1 MTASAG
7 AGYLHVVAGVLRD
20 QAGRVLLGRR
30 PDHAHQGGLWEFP
43 GGKVEPGETAAQ
55 ALARELHEELGI
67 TPLTLRPLIRVPH
80 RYPRQAV
87 LLDVWRVDAFSG
99 TPQGREGQPLRWVAL
114 EDLPRISM
122 PAANRPV
129 ANALRLPPY
138 YLITPEPEQA
148 RSFLDDLEA
157 SLKSGL
163 RLAQL
168 RAHQLSAHI
177 FRALAGD
184 SLALCRIYGASLLLN
199 ADPQLVRELGA
210 DGVHLTSAR
219 LRELTE
225 RPLPPEQWLG
235 ASCHDAVEL
244 AIAARL
250 GVDFAVLSPVMPTRS
265 HPHARALGWERFQ
278 ALVEPCPF
286 PVYALG
292 GLGPA
297 DLDQALGCGGQGVA
311 GIRAFW
317 RASAKTDFGVPAG

>member
-1 MTASAG
+1 M
-7 AGYLHVVAGVLRD
+7 
-20 QAGRVLLGRR
+20 
-30 PDHAHQGGLWEFP
+30 
-43 GGKVEPGETAAQ
+43 EPGETAAQ

-67 TPLTLRPLIRVPH
+67 TPLNLRPLIRVPH
-80 RYPRQAV
+80 RYPKQAV

-99 TPQGREGQPLRWVAL
+99 TAEGREGQPLRWVAL
-114 EDLPRISM
+114 EELTSIPM

-138 YLITPEPEQA
+138 YLITPEPEQEG
-148 RSFLDDLEA
+148 SSLDGLEA
-157 SLKSGL
+157 CLKSGM

-168 RAHQLSAHI
+168 RARQLSARS
-177 FRALAGD
+177 FRNLARD
-184 SLALCRIYGASLLLN
+184 SLALCRAYGASLLLN
-199 ADPQLVRELGA
+199 TGLDLDLDLVQDLGA

-219 LRELTE
+219 LRELRQ
-225 RPLPPEQWLG
+225 RPLPRSRWVG

-244 AIAARL
+244 AIAAHL

-278 ALVEPCPF
+278 ALVEQCPF

-297 DLDQALGCGGQGVA
+297 DLDQALSCGGHGVA
-311 GIRAFW
+311 GISAFW
-317 RASAKTDFGVPAG
+317 RTRDQTDLAAPSG